1 MTTKP
6 KVPTGWE
13 LINWAVIITSNY
25 LVYTICGGWGLAY
38 LLLSTFF
45 SMGMHPAG
53 AHTIAEHCKKK
64 KINFYYY
71 YHINNYFKF

>member
-1 MTTKP
+1 LTTKP

-25 LVYTICGGWGLAY
+25 LVYTICGGWGLGY

-53 AHTIAEHCKKK
+53 AHTIAEHYEFVKG
-64 KINFYYY
+64 
-71 YHINNYFKF
+71 